1 MPLRQTPFP
10 ISGWR
15 LGTMVVPERSDAFP
29 NSRHRVVG
37 GVSGGTEQASRL
49 RAVRWEKPKGGKAP
63 AAQSRSSLSRKENTA
78 PKNYDCDE
86 NDCAP
91 FAPGSPTRPTGV
103 RARFQSEAAAG
114 VPFAA
119 ATPKRQAPVWPS
131 RGEVATMRGR
141 NKMRF
146 SAPTREPPGG
156 RPSRGAKLKGRGCT
170 RQRYAATSRTA

>member
-1 MPLRQTPFP
+1 
-10 ISGWR
+10 
-15 LGTMVVPERSDAFP
+15 MVVAQSEASAERPDLNFGV
-29 NSRHRVVG
+29 VVG
-37 GVSGGTEQASRL
+37 DDGGIACALEKTE
-49 RAVRWEKPKGGKAP
+49 GGKAP

-78 PKNYDCDE
+78 PKNYDGDE

-119 ATPKRQAPVWPS
+119 ATPKRQAPVLPS

-141 NKMRF
+141 NTMRF